1 MNFASP
7 AEEDISANTDFSRG
21 HVRNCP
27 IDLSK
32 DIEHPFWRTSAED
45 VTAQAADDYDSIY
58 EEYVMGPRRGR
69 RTATRMTRNRYHPY
83 VVRGST
89 IVSLQGGDQHQIT
102 VPAVTMSFMQ
112 ESEKRSASV
121 DSFGYGLPEIVGTS
135 DVTVP
140 LIVGDQ
146 RVGFSLQCKFIICH
160 ISLKASV
167 ICLLI
172 KSTKPIIGSVL
183 SHFFAIYISHE
194 PANCTCQKRTYLRI
208 SFCFF
213 QLASRT
219 FCMFLKSFF

>member
-32 DIEHPFWRTSAED
+32 DIEHPVLEGTSAED

-146 RVGFSLQCKFIICH
+146 RALMEKPFKCPYCDHRSKEKGGLEKHIRSIHTLEAPYKCKYCNQSFKVQSNMVRH
-160 ISLKASV
+160 IRAH
-167 ICLLI
+167 
-172 KSTKPIIGSVL
+172 T
-183 SHFFAIYISHE
+183 
-194 PANCTCQKRTYLRI
+194 
-208 SFCFF
+208 
-213 QLASRT
+213 
-219 FCMFLKSFF
+219 